1 VTAAFTCPAGHAS
14 ATGDYCDTCGEAI
27 AAPTGRPAEPPGAAP
42 ETAAAPSSPAQ
53 CSNCGANRLAD
64 DMFCE
69 VCGLDFA
76 TGQLPAPP
84 PPPEPAATSDPQ
96 PDPAPDPVPA
106 APSGW
111 TAVVEADR
119 DFYAKNQAEGGA
131 ALTFPDGQPPREV
144 ALAEGEV
151 HVGRGG
157 AVDIDLNHVDP
168 GVSHRHLRLV
178 RNASGDGWDVVDDG
192 SANGTW
198 LDDANEPIPR
208 GKPVPVGAGSRIHI
222 GAFTTITLRDDR
234 SST

>member
-14 ATGDYCDTCGEAI
+14 TTGDYCDTCGEAI
-27 AAPTGRPAEPPGAAP
+27 APPTGRQPEPLVPAPVAPAAP
-42 ETAAAPSSPAQ
+42 STAAATVTQ
-53 CSNCGANRLAD
+53 CSNCGAARVAD

-76 TGQLPAPP
+76 TGKLPAPP
-84 PPPEPAATSDPQ
+84 PPPEPAAPG
-96 PDPAPDPVPA
+96 PEPA

-119 DFYAKNQAEGGA
+119 GFFAKNQAEGGA
-131 ALTFPDGQPPREV
+131 TLTFPDGQQPREV
-144 ALAEGEV
+144 PLAADEV
-151 HVGRGG
+151 QVGRGG
-157 AVDIDLNHVDP
+157 TVDIDLDHVDP

-178 RNASGDGWDVVDDG
+178 RRAAGDGWDVVDDG

-198 LDDANEPIPR
+198 LDDADEPIR
-208 GKPVPVGAGSRIHI
+208 LGEPVPVAAGSRIHI

-234 SST
+234 GAPHD

>member
-1 VTAAFTCPAGHAS
+1 MTAAFTCPAGHAS

-27 AAPTGRPAEPPGAAP
+27 APPTGRPAEPPGTVTPAATP
-42 ETAAAPSSPAQ
+42 PGTAQ

-76 TGQLPAPP
+76 SGQLPAPP
-84 PPPEPAATSDPQ
+84 APPEPAAQST
-96 PDPAPDPVPA
+96 A
-106 APSGW
+106 W
-111 TAVVEADR
+111 TAIVEADR
-119 DFYAKNQAEGGA
+119 DFFAKNQAEGGA
-131 ALTFPDGQPPREV
+131 SLTFPDGQPPREV
-144 ALAEGEV
+144 PLAGDEV
-151 HVGRGG
+151 QVGRGG
-157 AVDIDLNHVDP
+157 AVDIDLDHVDP

-178 RNASGDGWDVVDDG
+178 RHADGAGWDAVDDG

-208 GKPVPVGAGSRIHI
+208 GTPVPIGAASRIHI